1 MQQANSRFGMVIG
14 KGLLIFFVFGL
25 FSNLSASGADVLKVA
40 SFSTVLTEIVQQ
52 VGGNHVSV
60 AGLVKPGQDPH
71 EYQPTPS
78 DLRQAGDAKLI
89 LLSGKHLEHY
99 LDKIQQATG
108 AKAESLSVG
117 DALPTL
123 KMKADPDEPQGEV
136 NAGRNGM
143 IDDPHWWN
151 SVANVEKATIVVR
164 DALIK
169 LDPVNRADYEKSAK
183 TYLAKLDAL
192 DAWAKRKVAE
202 LPRDRRELVTSHDAF
217 QYLAKDYGFK
227 VYAIEGVSTE
237 TEPSN
242 RHVAELIDDIKS
254 QQVKAIFLEN
264 ILNPKVSTEITRE
277 TGAKI
282 GGSLYADGLGEGDG
296 STYEG
301 MFRHN
306 ISTIVDSLK

>member
-1 MQQANSRFGMVIG
+1 MNPMTIPKGFLVFILFGAA
-14 KGLLIFFVFGL
+14 
-25 FSNLSASGADVLKVA
+25 SAPLADAAEKLKIA
-40 SFSTVLTEIVQQ
+40 SFSTVLTEIAQQ
-52 VGGNHVSV
+52 VGADHVDV

-78 DLRQAGDAKLI
+78 DLKQAADAKLI

-99 LDKIQQATG
+99 LDKVQEATG
-108 AKAESLSVG
+108 AKAESLAVG
-117 DALPTL
+117 DALPSL
-123 KMKADPDEPQGEV
+123 KMKANPDELQAKPTTDQ
-136 NAGRNGM
+136 NGM

-151 SVANVEKATIVVR
+151 SVANVEKATTIVR

-169 LDPVNRADYEKSAK
+169 LDPADRADYEKNAK
-183 TYLAKLDAL
+183 AYLAKLDAL
-192 DAWAKRKVAE
+192 GAWAKRKVAE
-202 LPRDRRELVTSHDAF
+202 LPRDKRKLVTSHDAF
-217 QYLAKDYGFK
+217 HYLAKDYGFT

-242 RHVAELIDDIKS
+242 RHVAELIDEIKK
-254 QQVKAIFLEN
+254 QHVKAIFLEN
-264 ILNPKVSTEITRE
+264 TLNPKVSTEITKE

-282 GGSLYADGLGEGDG
+282 GGSLFADGLGEGDG

-306 ISTIVDSLK
+306 ISTIVDALK

>member
-1 MQQANSRFGMVIG
+1 LQQANEYLAMTIR
-14 KGLLIFFVFGL
+14 KGLFIFLAFGL
-25 FSNLSASGADVLKVA
+25 LSNLSASGADVLEIA

-52 VGGNHVSV
+52 IGGNHVRV

-71 EYQPTPS
+71 EYQPTPF
-78 DLRQAGDAKLI
+78 DLKQAADAKLI

-108 AKAESLSVG
+108 TKAESLAVG
-117 DALPTL
+117 DSLPTL
-123 KMKADPDEPQGEV
+123 KMKADPDESQ
-136 NAGRNGM
+136 AGAIAKQNGI

-151 SVANVEKATIVVR
+151 SVANVEKAAMIVR

-169 LDPVNRADYEKSAK
+169 LDPADRADYEENAK
-183 TYLAKLDAL
+183 VYLNKLDAL

-202 LPRDRRELVTSHDAF
+202 LPRDKRKLVTSHDAF
-217 QYLAKDYGFK
+217 QYLAKEYGFK

-264 ILNPKVSTEITRE
+264 TLNPKVSTEITRE

-306 ISTIVDSLK
+306 ISTIVDALK

>member
-1 MQQANSRFGMVIG
+1 MNTMTIV
-14 KGLLIFFVFGL
+14 KGFL
-25 FSNLSASGADVLKVA
+25 FSIVLEAGMASPAFGAELLRVA
-40 SFSTVLTEIVQQ
+40 SFSTVLTEVAQQ
-52 VGGNHVSV
+52 VGGSHVNV
-60 AGLVKPGQDPH
+60 AGLVKAGQDPH

-78 DLRQAGDAKLI
+78 DLKQAGDARLI

-108 AKAESLSVG
+108 AKAESLAVG

-123 KMKADPDEPQGEV
+123 KMKADPDESQ
-136 NAGRNGM
+136 ADADRNGM

-151 SVANVEKATIVVR
+151 SVANVEKATIIIR
-164 DALIK
+164 DALVK
-169 LDPVNRADYEKSAK
+169 LDPADREDYEKNAK

-192 DAWAKRKVAE
+192 NAWAKRKVAE
-202 LPRDRRELVTSHDAF
+202 LPRDKRKLVTSHDAF

-242 RHVAELIDDIKS
+242 RHVAELIDDIKNH
-254 QQVKAIFLEN
+254 QVKAIFLEN
-264 ILNPKVSTEITRE
+264 TLNPKVSTEITRE
-277 TGAKI
+277 TGAEI
-282 GGSLYADGLGEGDG
+282 GGSLYADGLGGGEGND
-296 STYEG
+296 YEG